1 MNKEEALNIIAQL
14 IALAPV
20 NLQAHQ
26 AGQQALQ
33 FLKTLEVPKAPKEK

>member
-1 MNKEEALNIIAQL
+1 METNEALNIVAQL

-26 AGQQALQ
+26 AGQQALKVLQ
-33 FLKTLEVPKAPKEK
+33 EALTPKEEKKK

>member
-1 MNKEEALNIIAQL
+1 METNEALNIVAQL

-26 AGQQALQ
+26 AGQQAL
-33 FLKTLEVPKAPKEK
+33 KVLEALEPKEEKKK